1 MAIRDTKMHAVSPRE
16 NLDRAA
22 FIIAFGVGI
31 VGGII
36 LKLAGAHPFLAAG
49 FSAIV
54 LVSYALVAWAGGR
67 VKIEPEAIGDNCYYL
82 GFLFTLASLS
92 FTLYQMADP
101 STTGGKPVDI
111 PEVISGF
118 GVALSSTIFGV
129 FLRVLMMQMRPDFV
143 AKDRAV
149 RSDLNKSYGDFR
161 KNLSGVLSQM
171 KAFSTESIQYAAER
185 DKRLRDST
193 ESFVEDHQAAL
204 QAAADQLSKNI
215 ETAFTE
221 ASQKAIGEI
230 TASMVEANKESQKAI
245 QELVADIKALKN
257 LLNEQETE
265 SYEELA
271 ARRKQLNAELA
282 SAETQVKNHTEA
294 MLEHIKVTRRSA
306 DSMSKRIGP
315 ALDALK
321 ERLDALPRFSP
332 DGLPEDAPFEAGVA
346 PPLDNPENLQSVV
359 DKPFTV
365 KLRSG
370 PWTNT
375 KSDT

>member
-1 MAIRDTKMHAVSPRE
+1 MVTRGTKMHAVNPRE

-22 FIIAFGVGI
+22 FIIAFGVGV
-31 VGGII
+31 VGGIV
-36 LKLAGAHPFLAAG
+36 LKLTGTHPFFAAG
-49 FSAIV
+49 FSAMI
-54 LVSYALVAWAGGR
+54 LVSYAVVAWVGGR
-67 VKIEPEAIGDNCYYL
+67 VKIEPETIGDNCYYL

-101 STTGGKPVDI
+101 SMASGKPVDI

-149 RSDLNKSYGDFR
+149 RADLNKSYSDFR

-185 DKRLRDST
+185 DKRLRDAT
-193 ESFVEDHQAAL
+193 ESFVEHHQEAL
-204 QAAADQLSKNI
+204 QAAADQLSKNM
-215 ETAFTE
+215 ETSFTM
-221 ASQKAIGEI
+221 ASQKAIGEV
-230 TASMVEANKESQKAI
+230 TASIVEANKESQKAI
-245 QELVADIKALKN
+245 QELVTDIKALKN
-257 LLNEQETE
+257 LLKEQEAE

-282 SAETQVKNHTEA
+282 SAETQVKNNTDA

-306 DSMSKRIGP
+306 DSISKRLGP
-315 ALDALK
+315 ALDALV
-321 ERLDALPRFSP
+321 ERLDALPSFSS
-332 DGLPEDAPFEAGVA
+332 DGHPEDAPSDAGVA
-346 PPLDNPENLQSVV
+346 PPLYGSKSLQSVEG
-359 DKPFTV
+359 KPFNI
-365 KLRSG
+365 KG
-370 PWTNT
+370 PWGNT
-375 KSDT
+375 KADT